1 MAIRHHL
8 SGPISVILALGLS
21 APAMAQRTIGP
32 YWPAYGPG
40 FGWQSNTYM
49 ASNMRSER
57 RKTTDG
63 QSETARFI
71 AQGAAAK
78 LRQGPIEVK
87 ILQQDGP
94 PLSSALVEAAVVDQ
108 LAKLGYDIANP
119 SATGGQVAEVQLSR
133 VTLVPEEQKRNP
145 ISGETTIGVSN
156 RGSLFGMALAIDLSK
171 PRKALVATQMSIRIR
186 DRASNAVLWEGRS
199 SLETREG
206 DKKWPDDAIA
216 ARLSATLLDHLAE
229 PGQAREVPL
238 DTP

>member
-1 MAIRHHL
+1 M
-8 SGPISVILALGLS
+8 V
-21 APAMAQRTIGP
+21 
-32 YWPAYGPG
+32 
-40 FGWQSNTYM
+40 
-49 ASNMRSER
+49 
-57 RKTTDG
+57 
-63 QSETARFI
+63 
-71 AQGAAAK
+71 AAA
-78 LRQGPIEVK
+78 I
-87 ILQQDGP
+87 
-94 PLSSALVEAAVVDQ
+94 VDQ
-108 LAKLGYDIANP
+108 LAKLGYDVANP

-171 PRKALVATQMSIRIR
+171 PRKALMSTQMRIRIR

-216 ARLSATLLDHLAE
+216 ARLSATLLDNLAE

>member
-1 MAIRHHL
+1 M
-8 SGPISVILALGLS
+8 
-21 APAMAQRTIGP
+21 
-32 YWPAYGPG
+32 
-40 FGWQSNTYM
+40 
-49 ASNMRSER
+49 
-57 RKTTDG
+57 
-63 QSETARFI
+63 
-71 AQGAAAK
+71 
-78 LRQGPIEVK
+78 
-87 ILQQDGP
+87 
-94 PLSSALVEAAVVDQ
+94 
-108 LAKLGYDIANP
+108 
-119 SATGGQVAEVQLSR
+119 AEVQFSR

>member
-40 FGWQSNTYM
+40 FGAQSNASM
-49 ASNMRSER
+49 ASSLRSER
-57 RKTTDG
+57 RKTADG
-63 QSETARFI
+63 PSETARFI

-78 LRQGPIEVK
+78 LRQGPIDVK
-87 ILQQDGP
+87 IVQQDGP

-108 LAKLGYDIANP
+108 LAKLGYDVANP

-171 PRKALVATQMSIRIR
+171 PRKALMSTQMRIRIR

-199 SLETREG
+199 SLDTREG
-206 DKKWPDDAIA
+206 DKKWPDEAIA
-216 ARLSATLLDHLAE
+216 ARLSATLLDNLAK
-229 PGQAREVPL
+229 PGQAREVPF